1 MGAEHAKDA
10 DRVALQDVPI
20 ELVSRCQQG
29 DPSAFEELVGRIG
42 PDLYKMIF
50 AQVRDHDDTDEILQE
65 CLIRIY
71 KHLATLREVVKFP
84 GWISRMIV
92 NQCHSHRLKRSRTA
106 MESTD
111 DQVEI
116 SDRDVMWQNP
126 HVGNPRKVLM
136 RKEILQEINGAI
148 RDLPPRQ
155 RSAIVLFEVEGF
167 SIREIAEAMKCSEGA
182 VKFNIHQARKKLKA
196 SLRQYVRK
204 RPSEREKEE
213 ERK

>member
-1 MGAEHAKDA
+1 
-10 DRVALQDVPI
+10 VALQDVPN
-20 ELVSRCQQG
+20 ELVVRCQQG
-29 DPSAFEELVGRIG
+29 DPSAFEALVAQIG

-71 KHLATLREVVKFP
+71 KHLPTLREAAKFP
-84 GWISRMIV
+84 GWISRMII

-111 DQVEI
+111 DILEI
-116 SDRDVMWQNP
+116 GDRDVMWQNP

-136 RKEILQEINGAI
+136 QKEVYAEINQAI
-148 RDLPPRQ
+148 HELPPRQ

-167 SIREIAEAMKCSEGA
+167 SIREIAGAMKCSEGA
-182 VKFNIHQARKKLKA
+182 VKFNIHQARKKLKTT
-196 SLRQYVRK
+196 LRQYVRQ
-204 RPSEREKEE
+204 RPSERTKLESEE
-213 ERK
+213 LE